1 MNISEKKI
9 CLITGATAGIGL
21 ETAKG
26 IAEKNIH
33 VVIVGRNKE
42 KCEAAIA
49 YIKEKNKNVSLDY
62 LLCDLSSQKSVRQL
76 AKDFLD
82 TYNRLDI
89 LINNAGAVY
98 SELQYSEDNI
108 EMQFAV
114 NHLAPFL
121 LTNLLL
127 DILKQSTPSRIINV
141 SSRSHYRGKINFDDL
156 YHKEKYWA
164 MTAYE
169 QSKLANVLFTYELD
183 RMLEG
188 TGVTANTLH
197 PGVVD
202 TTIGNT
208 NSKGIVSFAWRI
220 IRLFGITTEQG
231 AATSIYLAT
240 SEEVKEVSGKYFD
253 KCKVKKSSKAS
264 YDREMALKLWQ
275 FSEKLTGL
283 SSN

>member
-1 MNISEKKI
+1 MNIFDKKV

-26 IAEKNIH
+26 IAEKDIH
-33 VVIVGRNKE
+33 VVLVGRTKE
-42 KCEAAIA
+42 KCEQAIQ
-49 YIKEKNKNVSLDY
+49 YIKSTNANASIDY

-76 AKDFLD
+76 AEDFLE

-89 LINNAGAVY
+89 LINNAGAVF
-98 SELQYSEDNI
+98 SELQYSEDGI

-127 DILKQSTPSRIINV
+127 DILKQSAPARIVNV
-141 SSRSHYRGKINFDDL
+141 SSHSHYRGKINFTDL
-156 YHKEKYWA
+156 YHTEKYWA
-164 MTAYE
+164 MTVYE

-183 RMLEG
+183 RILED
-188 TGVTANTLH
+188 TGVTVNALH

-208 NSKGIVSFAWRI
+208 NSKGIVSFAWRV
-220 IRLFGITTEQG
+220 IRLFGITAADG
-231 AATSIYLAT
+231 AKTSIYLAT
-240 SEEVKEVSGKYFD
+240 SDAVKDVSGKYLY
-253 KCKVKKSSKAS
+253 KCKPKKSSRAS
-264 YDREMALKLWQ
+264 FDKEAALKLWEI
-275 FSEKLTGL
+275 SKSLTGL
-283 SSN
+283 

>member
-1 MNISEKKI
+1 MSISEKKI

-33 VVIVGRNKE
+33 IVLVGRSKE
-42 KCEAAIA
+42 KCEEAIKYVKSNNNSA
-49 YIKEKNKNVSLDY
+49 SLDY
-62 LLCDLSSQKSVRQL
+62 LLCDLSSQKSLRKLV
-76 AKDFLD
+76 KDFLES
-82 TYNRLDI
+82 YNRLDI

-98 SELQYSEDNI
+98 SELEYSEDGI
-108 EMQFAV
+108 EMQFAI

-121 LTNLLL
+121 LTNLLI
-127 DILKQSTPSRIINV
+127 DILKQSAPSRIINV
-141 SSRSHYRGKINFDDL
+141 SSRSHYRGKINFNDL
-156 YHKEKYWA
+156 YHTEKYWA
-164 MTAYE
+164 MAAYE

-197 PGVVD
+197 PGVVN

-231 AATSIYLAT
+231 ATTSIYLAT
-240 SEEVKEVSGKYFD
+240 SKDVKNVSGKYFD
-253 KCKVKKSSKAS
+253 KCTPKKSSIAS
-264 YDREMALKLWQ
+264 YDREMGLKLWQ
-275 FSEKLTGL
+275 VSEKLTGL
-283 SSN
+283 DS